1 MTTNPNTNRPRPGR
15 NIPSVRILPFAVT
28 VNVGLSRT
36 EVKLVNAGS
45 AERAEKKVL
54 AANPRARIVTGKTVC
69 TAVTIPSMFL

>member
-1 MTTNPNTNRPRPGR
+1 MNTNNNNIRTPAPRS
-15 NIPSVRILPFAVT
+15 IPSVRILPFAVT

-45 AERAEKKVL
+45 VERAEKKVL
-54 AANPRARIVTGKTVC
+54 AANPRARIVAGKTVC